1 MADDLTREQALR
13 LQDFIQRMELVPDR
27 TAAET
32 AALERARAAMPEQTL
47 GEFGA
52 SYRGLAQGLTLGGGD
67 EMRAALG
74 TLGGQDYGQTLEEQR
89 RLNLE
94 AEMFDPEA
102 YASGKTAGQIGV
114 GAAGMAVPG
123 VGGMGPLASV
133 LTGAGVGAAATA
145 APSFLEAEGGFQQR
159 LSQVPPVQTAIGG
172 ALGGAIPIAGRA
184 AGGVTRLA
192 EGLGRS
198 IPGAGARASQV
209 AARGVGRTAATG
221 EDIQEYLRGLG
232 PEAMLADMP
241 GGPQA
246 QAMGLAAQQGEGGT
260 VVSRALQG
268 RGQAAEGRIDRAVT
282 EVAGEPGAAFRQRM
296 DLEQERTGVLGP
308 AYEAAKT
315 YQGNLDVSDTLQTID
330 ALLENAIGGNAARL
344 NLYKRQLTADDG
356 EISAAKLHN
365 IRTQIS
371 DTISAAARQGRGGAV
386 AALKPVL
393 DQVDSELDKVPNY
406 AATRTG
412 YANVKEMERQIDAGR
427 AVLSPGRSTVS
438 PDELRQSFNAMSE
451 PQKEAFKTGARE
463 YIAALMGTSRNAP
476 AAAWGEL
483 TTGFNDR
490 KLRILFGD
498 EEAEKIMQ
506 TLRAERTFSETRGRV
521 TSGSMTAQRRLAEEE
536 LGPVRAPDTGRMPSP
551 VARIRNTLS
560 DATNAAIDAVLYG
573 SRRSTAN
580 QELGRILS
588 LQGDERDRAVQALL
602 LEAQRQQ
609 DNTRAQAVVRM
620 LAQMGLGGT
629 VAGAMNEEAR

>member
-1 MADDLTREQALR
+1 
-13 LQDFIQRMELVPDR
+13 
-27 TAAET
+27 
-32 AALERARAAMPEQTL
+32 
-47 GEFGA
+47 
-52 SYRGLAQGLTLGGGD
+52 
-67 EMRAALG
+67 
-74 TLGGQDYGQTLEEQR
+74 
-89 RLNLE
+89 
-94 AEMFDPEA
+94 
-102 YASGKTAGQIGV
+102 
-114 GAAGMAVPG
+114 
-123 VGGMGPLASV
+123 
-133 LTGAGVGAAATA
+133 
-145 APSFLEAEGGFQQR
+145 
-159 LSQVPPVQTAIGG
+159 
-172 ALGGAIPIAGRA
+172 
-184 AGGVTRLA
+184 
-192 EGLGRS
+192 
-198 IPGAGARASQV
+198 
-209 AARGVGRTAATG
+209 
-221 EDIQEYLRGLG
+221 
-232 PEAMLADMP
+232 MLADVP

-268 RGQAAEGRIDRAVT
+268 RGQSAEGRIDRAVT
-282 EVAGEPGAAFRQRM
+282 EVAGEPSAAFRQRM

-308 AYEAAKT
+308 AYEAAKS
-315 YQGNLDVSDTLQTID
+315 YPGKLDVSDTLQTID

-344 NLYKRQLTADDG
+344 NLYKRQLTADGG

-371 DTISAAARQGRGGAV
+371 DTISAAARQGRGGTV

-427 AVLSPGRSTVS
+427 AALSPGRSTVS

-451 PQKEAFKTGARE
+451 PQKEAFRTGARE

-498 EEAEKIMQ
+498 DEAEKIMQ

-521 TSGSMTAQRRLAEEE
+521 TSGSMTAQRRVAEEE
-536 LGPVRAPDTGRMPSP
+536 LGPVRSPDTGRMPGP
-551 VARIRNTLS
+551 VARVRNTLN
-560 DATNAAIDAVLYG
+560 ATTNAAIDSVLYG
-573 SRRSTAN
+573 PRRSTAN

-609 DNTRAQAVVRM
+609 NSTRAQAVVRM
-620 LAQMGLGGT
+620 LTQMGLGGT
-629 VAGAMNEEAR
+629 MAGAMNEEAP

>member
-1 MADDLTREQALR
+1 MADKLSLEQARR
-13 LQDFIQRMELVPDR
+13 LQDFIQRMEAVSDR
-27 TAAET
+27 TPAES
-32 AALERARAAMPEQTL
+32 AALERARAAMPEQTI
-47 GEFGA
+47 GEYG
-52 SYRGLAQGLTLGGGD
+52 STYRGLAQGLTLGGGD

-74 TLGGQDYGQTLEEQR
+74 VLGGQDYEKTLEEQR

-94 AEMFDPEA
+94 ANMFDPEA
-102 YASGKTAGQIGV
+102 YASGRTAGQIGT
-114 GAAGMAVPG
+114 GALSMAVPG
-123 VGGMGPLASV
+123 IGGMGPLASA
-133 LTGAGVGAAATA
+133 LTGMGVGAASTA
-145 APSFLEAEGGFQQR
+145 APSFLEAEGGFKQR

-172 ALGGAIPIAGRA
+172 LLGGAAPLAGRA
-184 AGGVTRLA
+184 AGGITRMA
-192 EGLGRS
+192 QGLGRS
-198 IPGAGARASQV
+198 IPGAGARATQV

-221 EDIQEYLRGLG
+221 EDIQEYLRSLG
-232 PEAMLADMP
+232 PEAMLADVP

-282 EVAGEPGAAFRQRM
+282 DVAGDPGAAFRQRM
-296 DLEQERTGVLGP
+296 DLEQERTGILGP

-315 YQGNLDVSDTLQTID
+315 YPSKLDVSDTLQTID
-330 ALLENAIGGNAARL
+330 TLLENAIGGNAARL
-344 NLYKRQLTADDG
+344 NLYKRQLKTDGG

-371 DTISAAARQGRGGAV
+371 DTISAAARQGRGGTV
-386 AALKPVL
+386 ASLKPVL
-393 DQVDSELDKVPNY
+393 DQVDSELNRVPNY

-438 PDELRQSFNAMSE
+438 PDELSQSFSAMSD

-498 EEAEKIMQ
+498 DEAEKIMQ
-506 TLRAERTFSETRGRV
+506 TLRAERAFSETRGRV
-521 TSGSMTAQRRLAEEE
+521 TSGSMTAQRNIAEEE
-536 LGPVRAPDTGRMPSP
+536 LGPVRSPDTGRMPGP
-551 VARIRNTLS
+551 IARIRNTLN
-560 DATNAAIDAVLYG
+560 DNINAAIDSVIGG

-580 QELGRILS
+580 QELGKILS
-588 LQGDERDRAVQALL
+588 LQGDERDRALQALL
-602 LEAQRQQ
+602 LEAERQQ
-609 DNTRAQAVVRM
+609 GNTRAQAIVQM
-620 LAQMGLGGT
+620 LTQMGVGGAI
-629 VAGAMNEEAR
+629 AGTMNEEAP